1 MPYTQQEEA
10 LLLQKMMKKLK
21 EHCHNIRTSRLVKYV
36 TEDSVFYKR
45 EDKNERCRPEA
56 VTGPV
61 NQKVFVKHGSVYICV
76 HP

>member
-21 EHCHNIRTSRLVKYV
+21 EHCHNIRTSGLVKYV

-45 EDKNERCRPEA
+45 EDKNERC
-56 VTGPV
+56 
-61 NQKVFVKHGSVYICV
+61 
-76 HP
+76 